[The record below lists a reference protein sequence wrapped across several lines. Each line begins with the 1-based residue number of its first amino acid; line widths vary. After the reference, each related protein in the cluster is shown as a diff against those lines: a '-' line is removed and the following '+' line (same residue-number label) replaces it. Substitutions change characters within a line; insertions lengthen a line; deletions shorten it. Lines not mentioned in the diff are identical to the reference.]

1 MYIGAGG
8 GIVVGTVWRSAGR
21 QDEHG
26 RRAPHRRGQ
35 RDMTIDRASFKN
47 TFRNG
52 IDMTQTALRARLDA
66 ATLARLD
73 ALAGPDRAIPP
84 GKLDAVF
91 KAVDDL
97 DRNGSGQSFDET
109 NPAVKAVYEALLLGR
124 ITFGPNGRGV
134 RDAALA
140 LIRSEGAGYAYEA
153 SPRSTEH
160 PRLRG
165 NVPGGTDRLGW
176 LGSNNKC
183 NVFVCE
189 SLTRAG
195 FEVPL
200 VLHPGNVA
208 HYQIAEQ
215 FPHSAQYFERLRDLA
230 QVQVGDVI
238 VNDYPGR
245 GGSTAH
251 TEVITGLERDAS
263 GTIIKLETAGA
274 HADGAYT
281 KDWTDLLHGLSHQK
295 NGRFNTYPDDGR
307 TEAEQGGTYFLRP
320 RLRRAGAAP
329 VG

>member
-1 MYIGAGG
+1 
-8 GIVVGTVWRSAGR
+8 
-21 QDEHG
+21 
-26 RRAPHRRGQ
+26 
-35 RDMTIDRASFKN
+35 MTIDRVGFKN
-47 TFRNG
+47 TFRHG
-52 IDMTQTALRARLDA
+52 IDMTQAALRSRLDA

-73 ALAGPDRAIPP
+73 ALAGPDRVIPP
-84 GKLDAVF
+84 GTLDAAF
-91 KAVDDL
+91 KVVDAI

-109 NPAVKAVYEALLLGR
+109 SPAVKPVYDALLLGK
-124 ITFGPNGRGV
+124 ITFGADGRGV
-134 RDAALA
+134 KDAALA
-140 LIRSEGAGYAYEA
+140 LIRSDGAGYAYDA
-153 SPRSTEH
+153 CPKSTEH

-176 LGSNNKC
+176 LGNNNKC

-200 VLHPGNVA
+200 VQHPGNVA

-215 FPHSAQYFERLRDLA
+215 LPHSPQYFERLRDLA
-230 QVQVGDVI
+230 QVRIGDVI

-263 GTIIKLETAGA
+263 GRITRLETAGA

-281 KDWTDLLHGLSHQK
+281 KDWTDLLLGLSHQR

-307 TEAEQGGTYFLRP
+307 PEAEQGGTYFLRP
-320 RLRRAGAAP
+320 KLRRPGAPAG